1 MRTVTVKQLASELN
15 VEYADAA
22 GLMRIMVAQNAAK
35 VVGTQRNTT
44 ATGRA
49 CKPSTV
55 YEVPNSFT
63 IVRTETSTL
72 PLNDPNFN
80 GFDIDTEYVGG
91 LQDLEDALN
100 EHGLELVVIKFPNS
114 RVLRFRIEKKESK

>member
-63 IVRTETSTL
+63 IDLVSKDPLFSDVKRLAEIGNDSPMTEQEKAVL
-72 PLNDPNFN
+72 
-80 GFDIDTEYVGG
+80 VG
-91 LQDLEDALN
+91 
-100 EHGLELVVIKFPNS
+100 
-114 RVLRFRIEKKESK
+114 